1 MTIPISDRT
10 LMSALMVG
18 HQELSRLLEAR
29 LEGTGLTALEAVV
42 LRTAFWN
49 RNPTVGAIRATLALP
64 ASTSTQVVDR
74 LCVKGLT
81 RRETAQDDRRLA
93 IVRLTSLGKQ
103 VAGIVVETARA
114 IDTEVRSTAGTDAS
128 DVTRVADAIELLA
141 WRERRARLRH
151 W

>member
-1 MTIPISDRT
+1 MSDRT

-29 LEGTGLTALEAVV
+29 IEGTGLTALEAVV

-49 RNPTVGAIRATLALP
+49 PNPTVGAIRAALALP

-74 LCVKGLT
+74 LCAKDLA
-81 RRETAQDDRRLA
+81 RREAARDDRRHA
-93 IVRLTSLGKQ
+93 IVRLTSLGKH

-114 IDTEVRSTAGTDAS
+114 IDDEVQSTAGTDAS
-128 DVTRVADAIELLA
+128 DVTRIADAIELLA
-141 WRERRARLRH
+141 WRERRMRLRH